1 MKSKTL
7 ALILL
12 CCAAS
17 LGAKV
22 KLPALV
28 SDNMVLQQQ
37 TEVKLWGTATP
48 KAEVRVTPRGTDK
61 PPLAVPIKTDVG
73 CLP

>member
-1 MKSKTL
+1 MKSKVL

-12 CCAAS
+12 CGAAS

-28 SDNMVLQQQ
+28 GDNMILQQQ
-37 TEVKLWGTATP
+37 TEVKLWGTAGSRSTRY
-48 KAEVRVTPRGTDK
+48 AFVERTDN
-61 PPLAVPIKTDVG
+61 D
-73 CLP
+73 LPCR

>member
-1 MKSKTL
+1 MKSKVL

-12 CCAAS
+12 CGAAS

-28 SDNMVLQQQ
+28 GYKIYNF
-37 TEVKLWGTATP
+37 
-48 KAEVRVTPRGTDK
+48 
-61 PPLAVPIKTDVG
+61 IIN
-73 CLP
+73 

>member
-1 MKSKTL
+1 MKSKVL

-12 CCAAS
+12 CGAAS

-28 SDNMVLQQQ
+28 GDNAFV
-37 TEVKLWGTATP
+37 E
-48 KAEVRVTPRGTDK
+48 RTDN
-61 PPLAVPIKTDVG
+61 D
-73 CLP
+73 LPCR

>member
-1 MKSKTL
+1 MKSKVL

-12 CCAAS
+12 CGAAS

-28 SDNMVLQQQ
+28 GDNMILQQQ
-37 TEVKLWGTATP
+37 TEVKLWGTAAP
-48 KAEVRVTPRGTDK
+48 EAEVRV
-61 PPLAVPIKTDVG
+61 
-73 CLP
+73 

>member
-1 MKSKTL
+1 MKSKVL

-12 CCAAS
+12 CGAAS

-28 SDNMVLQQQ
+28 GRQHD
-37 TEVKLWGTATP
+37 TP
-48 KAEVRVTPRGTDK
+48 AAD
-61 PPLAVPIKTDVG
+61 
-73 CLP
+73 

>member
-1 MKSKTL
+1 MKSKVL

-12 CCAAS
+12 CGAAS

-28 SDNMVLQQQ
+28 GDNMILQQQ
-37 TEVKLWGTATP
+37 TGETVGNGCSGSRSTRYAFV
-48 KAEVRVTPRGTDK
+48 ERTDN
-61 PPLAVPIKTDVG
+61 D
-73 CLP
+73 LPCR

>member
-28 SDNMVLQQQ
+28 GDNMILQQQ
-37 TEVKLWGTATP
+37 TEVKLWGTAAP
-48 KAEVRVTPRGTDK
+48 KAEVRVTPSWNDK
-61 PPLAVPIKTDVG
+61 PPLAVPIRTDVG